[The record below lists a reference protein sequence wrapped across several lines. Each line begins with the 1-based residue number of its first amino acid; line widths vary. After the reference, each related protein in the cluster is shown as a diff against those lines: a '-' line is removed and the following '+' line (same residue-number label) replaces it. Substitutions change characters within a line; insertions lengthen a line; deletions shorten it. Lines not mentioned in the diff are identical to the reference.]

1 MTDFLFKIFIKDYK
15 NTSAPSVRA
24 AYGSL
29 SGIVGIICNVLLFIG
44 KLLAGIVSGSVAVVA
59 DAVNNL
65 SDASSSVVSL
75 IGFRL
80 AKKPA
85 DEGHPY
91 GHGRYEY
98 IAGLVVSL
106 LIIIIGVE
114 LMQQSIGKIL
124 RPEKIYFGILSIAV
138 LIGSIIVKLWMMAFS
153 TRAGKAIDSKTL
165 IAAAADSRNDVV
177 ATTAVLLGAVASRVW
192 DVQLDGWIGATVSV
206 FVIVSGIMTAKDTL
220 DPVLGRA
227 PDKETVEKIRKRI
240 MQYDGVLGTHDLMVH
255 DYGVGHQF
263 ASVHVEMSAEGD
275 AISKHEVID
284 SIEHDFL
291 ENDGIHMIV
300 HYDPVPPEDSELGAL
315 REWIATE
322 VKKLDGRI
330 TIHDLQKKDGKVSL
344 DCVVPDDMEIG
355 DKEIKTFV
363 TNIIRA
369 KYPECMVGVNIDH
382 SFAEVVK

>member
-1 MTDFLFKIFIKDYK
+1 MTEFLLKVFVKNHK
-15 NTSAPSVRA
+15 NTSDPSVRA

-29 SGIVGIICNVLLFIG
+29 SGIVGIICNALLFIG
-44 KLLAGIVSGSVAVVA
+44 KLLAGIVSGSVSVIA

-106 LIIIIGVE
+106 FIIIIGVE

-124 RPEKIYFGILSIAV
+124 KPEKIYFGLLSIVV
-138 LIGSIIVKLWMMAFS
+138 LISSIVVKLWMMIFN
-153 TRAGKAIDSKTL
+153 TKTGRAINSKTL
-165 IAAAADSRNDVV
+165 IATAADSRNDVV
-177 ATTAVLLGAVASRVW
+177 ATTAVLIGAVASRVW
-192 DVQLDGWIGATVSV
+192 DVQLDGWIGAAVSV
-206 FVIVSGIMTAKDTL
+206 FVIVSGFMTAKETL
-220 DPVLGRA
+220 DPVLGKA
-227 PDKETVEKIRKRI
+227 PDKETVENIRKRI

-255 DYGVGHQF
+255 DYGIGHQF

-275 AISKHEVID
+275 AILQHEIID
-284 SIEHDFL
+284 SIERDFL

-300 HYDPVPPEDSELGAL
+300 HYDPVPSEDTELGAL
-315 REWIATE
+315 REWIASE
-322 VKKLDGRI
+322 VRKLDGRI
-330 TIHDLQKKDGKVSL
+330 TIHDLQKKDGKISL
-344 DCVVPDDMEIG
+344 DCVVPQEMEIG

-363 TNIIRA
+363 TNITCA
-369 KYPECMVGVNIDH
+369 KYPECMVEVNIDH
-382 SFAEVVK
+382 SFAEIVK

>member
-1 MTDFLFKIFIKDYK
+1 MTGFLLRHFVRDYK
-15 NTSAPSVRA
+15 NTSDPSVRA

-29 SGIVGIICNVLLFIG
+29 SGIVGIICNALLFAI
-44 KLLAGIVSGSVAVVA
+44 KLLAGIVSGSVSVIA

-114 LMQQSIGKIL
+114 LMQQSIGKIIN
-124 RPEKIYFGILSIAV
+124 PERIYFGMLSIAILV
-138 LIGSIIVKLWMMAFS
+138 CSIAVKLWMMMFN
-153 TRAGKAIDSKTL
+153 TQAGKAINSKTL

-177 ATTAVLLGAVASRVW
+177 ATTAVLLGAVASRIW
-192 DVQLDGWIGATVSV
+192 DVQLDGWIGAAVSV
-206 FVIVSGIMTAKDTL
+206 FVIVSGFMTAKDTL

-227 PDKETVEKIRKRI
+227 PDKETVENIRERI
-240 MQYDGVLGTHDLMVH
+240 MQYEGVLGTHDLMVH
-255 DYGVGHQF
+255 DYGAGHQF

-275 AISKHEVID
+275 AIIKHEVID
-284 SIEHDFL
+284 SIERDFL

-300 HYDPVPPEDSELGAL
+300 HYDPVPSENTELGAL
-315 REWIATE
+315 REWIASE

-330 TIHDLQKKDGKVSL
+330 TIHDLQKKDGKISL
-344 DCVVPDDMEIG
+344 DCVVPQEMEIG
-355 DKEIKTFV
+355 DKEIKNFV
-363 TNIIRA
+363 TNITAA
-369 KYPECMVGVNIDH
+369 KYPECMVSVNIDH
-382 SFAEVVK
+382 SFAEIVK

>member
-1 MTDFLFKIFIKDYK
+1 MTDFLFKMFIKDYK
-15 NTSAPSVRA
+15 NTSNPSVRS
-24 AYGSL
+24 AYGAL

-44 KLLAGIVSGSVAVVA
+44 KLLAGIVSGSVAVIA

-85 DEGHPY
+85 DEGLPY
-91 GHGRYEY
+91 GDGRYEY

-114 LMQQSIGKIL
+114 LMQQSIGKIIH
-124 RPEKIYFGILSIAV
+124 PEKIYFGLLSIVV
-138 LIGSIIVKLWMMAFS
+138 LIASIIVKLWMMVFS
-153 TRAGKAIDSKTL
+153 ARAGKAIDSKTL
-165 IAAAADSRNDVV
+165 IAAAAGSRNDVV

-192 DVQLDGWIGATVSV
+192 DVQLDGWIGAAVSV
-206 FVIVSGIMTAKDTL
+206 FVIISGVMTAKDTL

-227 PDKETVEKIRKRI
+227 PDKETVEKIRNRI
-240 MQYDGVLGTHDLMVH
+240 MQYEGVLGTHDLMVH

-284 SIEHDFL
+284 SIERDFL

-315 REWIATE
+315 REWIASE

-330 TIHDLQKKDGKVSL
+330 TIHDLQNKDGIVSL
-344 DCVVPDDMEIG
+344 DCVVPEDMEIG
-355 DKEIKTFV
+355 DKEINTFV
-363 TNIIRA
+363 QNIIRA
-369 KYPECMVGVNIDH
+369 KYPDCVAVVVIDH
-382 SFAEVVK
+382 SFAEIVK

>member
-1 MTDFLFKIFIKDYK
+1 MTDFLFKMFIKDYK
-15 NTSAPSVRA
+15 NTSNPSVRS
-24 AYGSL
+24 AYGAL

-44 KLLAGIVSGSVAVVA
+44 KLLAGIVSGSVAVIA

-114 LMQQSIGKIL
+114 LMQQSIGKIIH
-124 RPEKIYFGILSIAV
+124 PEKIYFGLLSIVV
-138 LIGSIIVKLWMMAFS
+138 LIASIIVKLWMMVFS
-153 TRAGKAIDSKTL
+153 ARAGKAIDSKTL

-192 DVQLDGWIGATVSV
+192 DVQLDGWIGAAVSV
-206 FVIVSGIMTAKDTL
+206 FVIISGVMTAKDTL

-227 PDKETVEKIRKRI
+227 PDKETVEKIRNRI
-240 MQYDGVLGTHDLMVH
+240 MQYEGVLGTHDLMVH

-284 SIEHDFL
+284 SIERDFL

-300 HYDPVPPEDSELGAL
+300 HYDPVPPEYSELCEML
-315 REWIATE
+315 EWISAE
-322 VKKLDGRI
+322 VKKLDERI
-330 TIHDLQKKDGKVSL
+330 TIHDLQNKDGVVSL
-344 DCVVPDDMEIG
+344 DCVVPEDMEIG
-355 DKEIKTFV
+355 DKEINTFV
-363 TNIIRA
+363 KNIICA
-369 KYPECMVGVNIDH
+369 KYPECMAVVVIDH
-382 SFAEVVK
+382 SFAEIVK

>member
-1 MTDFLFKIFIKDYK
+1 MTDFLFKMFIKDYK
-15 NTSAPSVRA
+15 NTSNPSVRS
-24 AYGSL
+24 AYGAL

-44 KLLAGIVSGSVAVVA
+44 KLLAGIVSGSVAVIA

-114 LMQQSIGKIL
+114 LMQQSIGKIIH
-124 RPEKIYFGILSIAV
+124 PEKIYFGLLSIVV
-138 LIGSIIVKLWMMAFS
+138 LIASIIVKLWMMVFS
-153 TRAGKAIDSKTL
+153 ARAGKAIDSKTL

-192 DVQLDGWIGATVSV
+192 DVQLDGWIGAAVSV
-206 FVIVSGIMTAKDTL
+206 FVIISGVMTAKDTL

-227 PDKETVEKIRKRI
+227 PDKETVEKIRNRI
-240 MQYDGVLGTHDLMVH
+240 MQYEGVLGTHDLMVH

-263 ASVHVEMSAEGD
+263 ASVHVVMSAEGD

-284 SIEHDFL
+284 SIERDFL

-300 HYDPVPPEDSELGAL
+300 HYDPVPPEDSELGEM
-315 REWIATE
+315 REWITAE
-322 VKKLDGRI
+322 VKKLDERI
-330 TIHDLQKKDGKVSL
+330 TIHDLKNKDGVVSL
-344 DCVVPDDMEIG
+344 DCVVPEDMEIG
-355 DKEIKTFV
+355 DREINTFV
-363 TNIIRA
+363 QNIICA
-369 KYPECMVGVNIDH
+369 KYPDCVATVVIDH
-382 SFAEVVK
+382 SFAEIVK